1 MADNIDPSNIEQAEK
16 FTKKLKD
23 IQEEYENS
31 VERVNEMMKVQIDAE
46 RTVADT
52 LKEKYGAQL
61 EFMTAIEKEAEIPD
75 IATLAS
81 ASTANDPTLND
92 AEIPVGST
100 TAEPRTDTEPTL
112 DENSTPLISKLGL
125 KPIVIANSPQAP

>member
-61 EFMTAIEKEAEIPD
+61 EFMTAIEKEAEI
-75 IATLAS
+75 IEGVL
-81 ASTANDPTLND
+81 
-92 AEIPVGST
+92 
-100 TAEPRTDTEPTL
+100 DTEKEILDQKIEFAKLLEIEKTL
-112 DENSTPLISKLGL
+112 I
-125 KPIVIANSPQAP
+125 